1 MIWKTTIIPQ
11 IIMILV
17 MAETLIMNTIHHGEM
32 RNEKYD
38 IRIAIVSVIFE
49 ASILTWGGFWS

>member
-1 MIWKTTIIPQ
+1 
-11 IIMILV
+11 MILV
-17 MAETLIMNTIHHGEM
+17 MTETLIVNTIHHGEM